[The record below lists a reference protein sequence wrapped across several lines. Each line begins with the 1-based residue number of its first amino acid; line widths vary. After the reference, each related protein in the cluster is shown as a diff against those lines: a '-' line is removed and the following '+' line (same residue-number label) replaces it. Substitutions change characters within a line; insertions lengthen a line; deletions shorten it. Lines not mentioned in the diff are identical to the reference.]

1 MSHKNHLIK
10 PKGFTVRLIGDQH
23 CRGQQGGCKSTNII
37 NALKKDGS
45 GKSFFKDSVFQ
56 GLKNQIETNRDLNAK
71 LFQSEEIDKAIQVCV
86 ESLARVN
93 DIDSLRDKGDI
104 GKTKRAK
111 VTQDMEKAKSILNQN
126 TLGKIF
132 SGVGLEEGK

>member
-1 MSHKNHLIK
+1 M
-10 PKGFTVRLIGDQH
+10 Q
-23 CRGQQGGCKSTNII
+23 
-37 NALKKDGS
+37 
-45 GKSFFKDSVFQ
+45 
-56 GLKNQIETNRDLNAK
+56 K
-71 LFQSEEIDKAIQVCV
+71 LFQSEEIDKAIRHHCWF
-86 ESLARVN
+86 SRSVN